1 MEAETIKPIH
11 NENRQVKAVYDDLV
25 HFKNDEDMLKDT
37 LFLYLMEKSIPRHC
51 IMKAKKLFE
60 KEYNIYI

>member
-1 MEAETIKPIH
+1 MEVESIRPQT
-11 NENRQVKAVYDDLV
+11 EDEQVKAVYDDFV
-25 HFKNDEDMLKDT
+25 HFKDDEDMLKDT
-37 LFLYLMEKSIPRHC
+37 LFLYLMAKSIPRHS